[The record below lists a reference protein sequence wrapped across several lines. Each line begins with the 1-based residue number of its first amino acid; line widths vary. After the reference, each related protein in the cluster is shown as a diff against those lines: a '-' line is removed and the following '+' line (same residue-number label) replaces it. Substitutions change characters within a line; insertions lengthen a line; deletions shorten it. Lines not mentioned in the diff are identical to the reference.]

1 LDQKHFKFVNII
13 RILSIILLISLV
25 VIVLLFQITLHYQ
38 EFNQRAEE
46 MRTDYVLQ
54 QKAMIKDEVERAV
67 KYIEFHRSQS
77 EQKAKD
83 AVQQRVHEAY
93 AIAQNIYQQNRSSK
107 SDAVIQQMIIDALRP
122 IRFNNGKGYYFSTR
136 LDGVEILF
144 ADKPEMEGMNLLNFK
159 DTTGKFVIKDMI
171 DIAKQ
176 SGEGFYDYYWTKPK
190 EEGNF
195 YKKIAFIKLFE
206 PFDMFIG
213 TGLYVDDME
222 AVIKEELL
230 VDIDRIRFGKD
241 GYIFVGQ
248 WDGLSLAGPG
258 KGKNFINIE
267 DADGKMVVKAL
278 IYTARE
284 GGGFVEY
291 RMPSVSNKV
300 NELKISYTKGID
312 AWQWYVG
319 SGVYVDDVEADIA
332 ELQVAGK
339 QKLQMWIEISVL
351 VTVVIVIIFL
361 ILFRIG
367 RRLLGSD
374 VALFVNFFNQ
384 PAYSDREID
393 LKKVRFEEFYQMA
406 GSANKMLRD
415 KNEAQR
421 IELEEK
427 EQLDVT
433 LRSIGDG
440 VITTDLNGKII
451 LMNRIAE
458 ELTGWCE
465 TDAVGQLLTDVFNT
479 VNANSRKPVENPANK
494 VLTSG
499 QIVLLERN
507 SVLLSK
513 DGTEYSIEDSAAPIR
528 SSDSKI
534 KGVILVFR
542 DVTTQLKKDQELFK
556 SRKLESIGILAGGI
570 AHDFNNLLTSV
581 FGNIEMAKMVLSTDE
596 KAYKFLES
604 AVRSVESATNLTK
617 QLLTFAKGGDPIK
630 ETLSI
635 GEVIS
640 EAAQFS
646 LHGSNTKLQI
656 DFAQDLWPV
665 EADKGQLSQVI
676 SNLVINAQQA
686 MPDGGTIHINGHN
699 IKTTEGALVQIT
711 VQDEGEGI
719 APEYL
724 DKIFDPYFS
733 TKSQGSGLGL
743 ASAHS
748 IISKHNGTISVDSKL
763 NEGTTFT
770 FYLPAADNLEE
781 MGDAILE
788 KIESSSLFDSGAHI
802 LVLDDE
808 DDVREVIGMMLEEM
822 GHKVSY
828 AIDGEEAITKYRE
841 AQQNNSP
848 YDAVITDLTIP
859 GGMGGQEASREIL
872 QLDPQAKII
881 VSSGYATDPVMAN
894 YEEYGFLGRV
904 VKPFRLSELQQVVQQ
919 VLAGSVS

>member
-1 LDQKHFKFVNII
+1 MQQKHFKFVNTI

-25 VIVLLFQITLHYQ
+25 VIVLLFQITLHYR
-38 EFNQRAEE
+38 ESNQRVEK
-46 MRTDYVLQ
+46 MRSDYVIQ
-54 QKAMIKDEVERAV
+54 QKTMIKSEVERAV
-67 KYIEFHRSQS
+67 DYIEFHRSQS
-77 EQKAKD
+77 EQQAKD
-83 AVQQRVHEAY
+83 AVQLRVYEAY
-93 AIAQNIYQQNRSSK
+93 AIAQNIYYQNKGSK
-107 SDAVIQQMIIDALRP
+107 SDSVIQQMIIDALRP

-144 ADKPEMEGMNLLNFK
+144 ADKPEMEGVNLLDFK
-159 DTTGKFVIKDMI
+159 DAKGKFVITDMI
-171 DIAKQ
+171 DIARQ
-176 SGEGFYDYYWTKPK
+176 SGEGFYSYFWTKP
-190 EEGNF
+190 EEKGNF
-195 YKKIAFIKLFE
+195 HKKIAFIKLFE

-222 AVIKEELL
+222 SIIKKTLL
-230 VDIDRIRFGKD
+230 TDIDRIRFGNS
-241 GYIFVGQ
+241 GYVFVGQ

-258 KGKNFINIE
+258 KGKNFINVE
-267 DADGKMVVKAL
+267 DADGKKVVKAL
-278 IYTARE
+278 IYAAKD
-284 GGGFVEY
+284 GGGYVEY

-300 NELKISYTKGID
+300 NELKISYTKGIE

-319 SGVYVDDVEADIA
+319 AGVYVDDVEADIA
-332 ELQVAGK
+332 ELQADSK
-339 QKLQMWIEISVL
+339 QQLQIWIQIAVL

-374 VALFVNFFNQ
+374 VELFVNFFNQ

-440 VITTDLNGKII
+440 VITTDVNGRII

-465 TDAVGQLLTDVFNT
+465 TDAAGQLLTDVFNT
-479 VNANSRKPVENPANK
+479 VNANSRKPVENPADK
-494 VLTSG
+494 VLASG

-513 DGTEYSIEDSAAPIR
+513 DGMEYSIEDSAAPIC

-570 AHDFNNLLTSV
+570 AHDFNNLLTSL

-640 EAAQFS
+640 ETAQFS

-656 DFAQDLWPV
+656 DIAQDLWPV

-686 MPDGGTIHINGHN
+686 MPDGGTIHIDGHN

-743 ASAHS
+743 GLASAHS
-748 IISKHNGTISVDSKL
+748 IISKHNGTIGVDSKL

-770 FYLPAADNLEE
+770 FYLPAAETIEE
-781 MGDAILE
+781 VDDTALDE
-788 KIESSSLFDSGAHI
+788 IESSPPHVAGAHV

-828 AIDGEEAITKYRE
+828 AIDGEEAIAKYRE
-841 AQQNNSP
+841 AQKNNSP
-848 YDAVITDLTIP
+848 YDVVISDLTIP

-872 QLDPQAKII
+872 QIDPQAKII

-904 VKPFRLSELQQVVQQ
+904 VKPFRLSELQQAVQQ
-919 VLAGSVS
+919 VLAG